1 MIRLGPA
8 GLPTTLEAK
17 KRNTIE
23 GIKEVKN
30 LGLNAMEIEF
40 VRNIYLDSKQAKEVG
55 KVAKELDVE
64 LSVHAPYFINLLSDK
79 KDVVKASIQRIIQ
92 CLKLAEIM
100 NAKHVVVHS
109 AYYGKL
115 EKKEAFE
122 KMIEIT
128 QEILEKAKKSKV
140 KNAVL
145 CYETMAKESQFADL
159 DTLLELK
166 DRIKNKQ
173 FSICID
179 FAHIFVYQDGKI
191 DYDEI
196 FNKTKDFE
204 YYHTHFSNVKFN
216 LKNKKFIDVHVNIN
230 SHPNFKDLAKV
241 LIERKIENITIISE
255 SPILEQDSLKMK
267 KILESLG
274 YKF

>member
-8 GLPTTLEAK
+8 GLPTTLPKERK
-17 KRNTIE
+17 NTIE

-40 VRNIYLDSKQAKEVG
+40 VRNIYLNEKQAEEVG
-55 KVAKELDVE
+55 KIAKELDVK
-64 LSVHAPYFINLLSDK
+64 LSIHAPYYINLLSEK
-79 KDVVKASIQRIIQ
+79 KEVVKKSKFFILRS
-92 CLKLAEIM
+92 LELAEIM
-100 NAKHVVVHS
+100 QAEFVVVHA

-115 EKKEAFE
+115 SKQEAFE

-128 QEILEKAKKSKV
+128 GEILDEMKKKKI
-140 KNAVL
+140 KNSVL
-145 CYETMAKESQFADL
+145 LYETMAKTSQFADFQ
-159 DTLLELK
+159 TLLEFK
-166 DRIKNKQ
+166 DRIKSKN
-173 FSICID
+173 FGICID
-179 FAHIFVYQDGKI
+179 FAHIFAYNDGKI

-196 FNKTKDFE
+196 FDLAKFD
-204 YYHTHFSNVKFN
+204 YYHTHFSNMKFN
-216 LKNKKFIDVHVNIN
+216 LKTKKFIDEHEPIN
-230 SHPNFKDLAKV
+230 SHPSFKELAEV

-267 KILESLG
+267 KILEKLG

>member
-8 GLPTTLEAK
+8 GLPTTLDS
-17 KRNTIE
+17 KRKNTIE

-40 VRNIYLDSKQAKEVG
+40 VRSIYLNETQAKEVG
-55 KVAKELDVE
+55 KVAKELDVK
-64 LSVHAPYFINLLSDK
+64 LSVHAPYFINLLSEK
-79 KDVVKASIQRIIQ
+79 EDVVKTSKQRIIQ
-92 CLKLAEIM
+92 CLKLAELM
-100 NAKHVVVHS
+100 NANYVVVHA

-115 EKKEAFE
+115 SRSEALEKIE
-122 KMIEIT
+122 EIT
-128 QEILEKAKKSKV
+128 KEILEKL
-140 KNAVL
+140 KNLKIKNSVL
-145 CYETMAKESQFADL
+145 LYETMAKESQFADL

-166 DRIKNKQ
+166 DRIKSKQ
-173 FSICID
+173 FGICID
-179 FAHIFVYQDGKI
+179 FGHIYAYKNGKI

-196 FNKTKDFE
+196 FDKTKDFE
-204 YYHTHFSNVKFN
+204 YYHTHFSNVKYN
-216 LKNKKFIDVHVNIN
+216 LKTKKFVDVHVKLN
-230 SHPNFKDLAKV
+230 SHPNFRELAEV

-267 KILESLG
+267 KILESFG

>member
-8 GLPTTLEAK
+8 GLPTTLDS
-17 KRNTIE
+17 KRKNTVE
-23 GIKEVKN
+23 GIKEVKR

-40 VRNIYLDSKQAKEVG
+40 VRSIYLNESQAKEVG
-55 KVAKELDVE
+55 KVANELDVK
-64 LSVHAPYFINLLSDK
+64 LSIHAPYFINLLSEKD
-79 KDVVKASIQRIIQ
+79 DVVKTSKQRILQ

-100 NAKHVVVHS
+100 NANYVVVHA

-115 EKKEAFE
+115 SKQEALE
-122 KMIEIT
+122 KMEEIT
-128 QEILEKAKKSKV
+128 KELLEKMKELKI
-140 KNAVL
+140 KNSSL
-145 CYETMAKESQFADL
+145 LYETMAKESQFADL
-159 DTLLELK
+159 DTLLELR

-173 FSICID
+173 FGICID
-179 FAHIFVYQDGKI
+179 FGHIYAYNDGKI

-196 FNKTKDFE
+196 FDKTKDFD
-204 YYHTHFSNVKFN
+204 YYHTHFTNVKYN
-216 LKNKKFIDVHVNIN
+216 LKTKKFVDVHVKLN
-230 SHPNFKDLAKV
+230 SHPDFRELAKV
-241 LIERKIENITIISE
+241 LLERKIENITIISE